1 MFLNNEHSLGLLDF
15 FRIRDRVADYCL
27 SQEGGDL
34 VRASLPTDDATALER
49 FKAEIGAIAGFFD
62 ANELPS
68 FSFPRI
74 EDALKRLGVAS
85 MTLELDELFAIGLWA
100 KDFDRLAALFSRIA
114 FGGGKEAKGRD
125 PVALADYDAAAMAAR
140 WAENSSLLVLKSCP
154 KLQHVCKIV
163 FDVLTQD
170 GELRDLPEIKRIK
183 DGISRANRD
192 LLTIADSYRGDPELK
207 AALQSGEPTVRDG
220 RTVLAVRAN
229 FRGRVKGIVHE
240 VSATGQT
247 VFIEPTALVEKNN
260 ELVQLE
266 AALRAEIFRILKET
280 SEALRGAAPSLR
292 GARTA
297 LAELDQRLARALQF
311 RREELA
317 MPESANSGYTIWRA
331 RHPLLGKKAVPI
343 DVDVP
348 EETRTLIVTG
358 PNTGGKTVT
367 LKTIGLFALMH
378 QFGLGLPAAQGTK
391 LPVFDAVLADIGDE
405 QSIDQSLSTFSG
417 HMKVIAEVARSVS
430 PRSLVLLDELGAGT
444 DPEEGCAIAMG
455 LLDHFIEKGCLTM
468 VTTHHG
474 ILKNYGYTRPGCL
487 NASMEFDP
495 ARLAPTY
502 RIVMGIPGESR
513 ALEIASQTG
522 LDAGIVAKARGYLSD
537 ERTDIGELIRGLTE
551 KHRELESL
559 EREQKKRLKSV
570 TERQRKADLA
580 ALRVRQRELELRRHG
595 LADIRGL
602 LTESRKTLEN
612 LVRELRESGASTDKT
627 KDVKAFLAEFAE
639 SVDKQYG
646 LLEREEREAA
656 EAAREEAAADALW
669 ADGAEPLSGRAGKRP
684 GQGKGAGA
692 AGAKGRTPAA
702 VPQRLILAEGAEVL
716 YGPFRRRARV
726 IRQASAGKWVIEI
739 GSLKLTVAEGDLA
752 AAEESAA
759 ERPAYDVELAPRGAE
774 GSARASFEL
783 NLRGF
788 RLAEALE
795 AVERQID
802 AASLQGLNLFSI
814 IHGTGEGVL
823 GKGIHDYLRSN
834 GAVEDYHFARPEEG
848 GYGKTIV
855 RLKA

>member
-1 MFLNNEHSLGLLDF
+1 
-15 FRIRDRVADYCL
+15 
-27 SQEGGDL
+27 
-34 VRASLPTDDATALER
+34 
-49 FKAEIGAIAGFFD
+49 
-62 ANELPS
+62 
-68 FSFPRI
+68 
-74 EDALKRLGVAS
+74 
-85 MTLELDELFAIGLWA
+85 
-100 KDFDRLAALFSRIA
+100 
-114 FGGGKEAKGRD
+114 
-125 PVALADYDAAAMAAR
+125 
-140 WAENSSLLVLKSCP
+140 
-154 KLQHVCKIV
+154 
-163 FDVLTQD
+163 
-170 GELRDLPEIKRIK
+170 
-183 DGISRANRD
+183 
-192 LLTIADSYRGDPELK
+192 
-207 AALQSGEPTVRDG
+207 
-220 RTVLAVRAN
+220 
-229 FRGRVKGIVHE
+229 
-240 VSATGQT
+240 
-247 VFIEPTALVEKNN
+247 
-260 ELVQLE
+260 
-266 AALRAEIFRILKET
+266 
-280 SEALRGAAPSLR
+280 
-292 GARTA
+292 
-297 LAELDQRLARALQF
+297 
-311 RREELA
+311 

-417 HMKVIAEVARSVS
+417 HMKVIAEVARSVTS
-430 PRSLVLLDELGAGT
+430 RSLVLLDELGAGT

-487 NASMEFDP
+487 NASMEFDS
-495 ARLAPTY
+495 AKLAPTY

-513 ALEIASQTG
+513 AIEIASQTG
-522 LDAGIVAKARGYLSD
+522 LDAGIVAKARSYLSD

-639 SVDKQYG
+639 SVEKQYG
-646 LLEREEREAA
+646 VLEREEREAA
-656 EAAREEAAADALW
+656 DAARKEAAAAAEDEA
-669 ADGAEPLSGRAGKRP
+669 AAEPSSSRAGKRQRS
-684 GQGKGAGA
+684 GQGRPPSA
-692 AGAKGRTPAA
+692 APA
-702 VPQRLILAEGAEVL
+702 RLILAEGAEVL
-716 YGPFRRRARV
+716 YGPSRRRARL

-774 GSARASFEL
+774 GPARASFEL
-783 NLRGF
+783 DLRGF

-795 AVERQID
+795 AVERQVD